1 MLSLQ
6 RAKARKVEVKLG
18 IAYEGWNKIGKDRY
32 QTIHKMFYADIAS
45 SDAFWTG
52 MTFKLHGNYA
62 LANIKD
68 SIVGGDGGTGIK
80 DGVDYFNGKF
90 KLCRYHLNREI
101 RHKLGSDKE
110 TIRSLQESIN
120 KEDMNTLYGTI
131 NEAASRAKEIKRLYR
146 YIRANV
152 FGLKDYRH
160 AITGD
165 YNLIRT
171 GPIEGNIDKLIVR
184 HMKNQGMSWTHKG
197 IRRMLGVRLLLRE
210 GKLIDW
216 LDLRNVNTEKHGS
229 TPKRIK
235 KQKYFD
241 WFSAGVPALYGPH
254 ASRSWVKLLKSLAEA
269 GI

>member
-90 KLCRYHLNREI
+90 QLCRYHLNREI

-120 KEDMNTLYGTI
+120 GTCSVWFACSSPLGKTLKIACRG
-131 NEAASRAKEIKRLYR
+131 R
-146 YIRANV
+146 YIMICKV
-152 FGLKDYRH
+152 SQLQYSQ
-160 AITGD
+160 I
-165 YNLIRT
+165 
-171 GPIEGNIDKLIVR
+171 
-184 HMKNQGMSWTHKG
+184 
-197 IRRMLGVRLLLRE
+197 
-210 GKLIDW
+210 
-216 LDLRNVNTEKHGS
+216 
-229 TPKRIK
+229 
-235 KQKYFD
+235 
-241 WFSAGVPALYGPH
+241 
-254 ASRSWVKLLKSLAEA
+254 
-269 GI
+269 